1 MATFEDGQREP
12 ASDPELVGLVW
23 VGADHAVVVRWSGE
37 PIVEHL
43 ASAVPPRRRA
53 VGSVRR
59 GPARPSG
66 GGRVPGHGTEERHD
80 QESRRFLSDVVSQ

>member
-23 VGADHAVVVRWSGE
+23 VGAVHAVVVRWSGE

-53 VGSVRR
+53 VGSVDADPPDRPAAGACRATGRR
-59 GPARPSG
+59 SG
-66 GGRVPGHGTEERHD
+66 TTR
-80 QESRRFLSDVVSQ
+80 SRGAS